1 VRFRTGGFYVLG
13 SALLAAVIAVPV
25 IAAESLERIDGAA
38 LAVQQA
44 EPVSPLA
51 TDVVTVY
58 NSGPLKQDV
67 ADRALAAASASGASA
82 AIGRSA
88 SIGMTELRR
97 GSTLVQRPAAGFA
110 LPMGTTVLPLDLIG
124 RTMGRDV
131 SRVLSPN
138 TVVMSSLT
146 ASLRGAKAGDSVD
159 LVASWGGK
167 VTFKIAAVIDDT
179 ITGGTELLMTPAAAD
194 RLGISRLSRVVIW
207 GFSSRSA
214 IDSAMSKQGLVKT
227 SIRIRK
233 SWDPTDPDFTLGM
246 ARTKEA
252 LGEFSYRVNSNG
264 SVTLDSAWK
273 NKYITLG
280 SVGRLNL
287 PSGCHSTVRVALQA
301 AMSEVIASG
310 LENTINYYDA
320 NRAGGCYYP
329 RFNRLTPNSSVGF
342 LSRHSWGMAIDTN
355 TIGSCQGCAPPD
367 MNCDTVRIFRKHGFA
382 WGGNFLT
389 PDGMHFEWVGEAR
402 DQQPYPS
409 RFCPNI
415 VANSSEL
422 QVQQTERAT
431 LYANDGLISGDA
443 RE

>member
-1 VRFRTGGFYVLG
+1 MLG
-13 SALLAAVIAVPV
+13 SGLMAALIAVPV
-25 IAAESLERIDGAA
+25 IAAEPLERIDQPVS
-38 LAVQQA
+38 AVESA
-44 EPVSPLA
+44 ESVSPLA

-58 NSGPLKQDV
+58 NSGPLDMDV
-67 ADRALAAASASGASA
+67 ADRAVKAAQNSGASV
-82 AIGRSA
+82 AIGRAA
-88 SIGMTELRR
+88 SIGMIELRR
-97 GSTLVQRPAAGFA
+97 GSTVIQRPASGFA
-110 LPMGTTVLPLDLIG
+110 IPMGTTVLPPGLIG
-124 RTMGRDV
+124 RTMGGDV
-131 SRVLSPN
+131 SKVLSP
-138 TVVMSSLT
+138 TSIVMSSLT
-146 ASLRGAKAGDSVD
+146 ASLRGAKAGDTID

-167 VTFKIAAVIDDT
+167 VTFKIGAVIDDT
-179 ITGGTELLMTPAAAD
+179 ITGGTELLMTPEAAD

-214 IDSAMSKQGLVKT
+214 INSAMSKQGLVST
-227 SIRIRK
+227 SIRIRR
-233 SWDPTDPDFTLGM
+233 SWDPADPDFTLGM
-246 ARTKEA
+246 ARTKAA
-252 LGEFSYRVNSNG
+252 LGEFAYRVNSNG

-273 NKYITLG
+273 SAHIVSG
-280 SVGRLNL
+280 SVGQLNL
-287 PSGCHSTVRVALQA
+287 SSGCHKTVRTALSS

-310 LENTINYYDA
+310 LEYTINYYDA

-329 RFNRLTPNSSVGF
+329 RFNRLTPNSAVGF

-415 VANSSEL
+415 VPNASEL
-422 QVQQTERAT
+422 QVEQTERAT
-431 LYANDGLISGDA
+431 FYADDGLISGDL
-443 RE
+443 EQ